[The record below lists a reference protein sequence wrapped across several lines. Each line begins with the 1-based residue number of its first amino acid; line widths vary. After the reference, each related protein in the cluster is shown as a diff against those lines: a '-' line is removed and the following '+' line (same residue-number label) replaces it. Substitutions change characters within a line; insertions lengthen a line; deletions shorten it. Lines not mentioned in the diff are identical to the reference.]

1 MQGPVPQEIQVAG
14 TLFST
19 DQEAQSSL
27 AIAVVLTVSWYLPQ
41 CSVL

>member
-1 MQGPVPQEIQVAG
+1 MQGFVPQQIQVAG
-14 TLFST
+14 TLSST

-27 AIAVVLTVSWYLPQ
+27 ANAVVLIVSWYLPQ